1 MILKDLVNDILA
13 NNIDNKN
20 EDEFEIYSNYLEMSA
35 YENSL
40 YARCNIRN
48 IAGIDEVGRGPLAGP
63 VVSCAII
70 LPKGYFLPGL
80 TDSKKISEKKR
91 DYYYERLIKDAISY
105 GIGIVDVSEIDKF
118 NIYSCTKKAMI
129 KAVNNLTKKPDHLLI
144 DAMSLELNIPQTS
157 IIKGDQKSK
166 SIAAASIIA
175 KVTRDRYMEKL
186 AEKCPEYHFDKNKG
200 YGTKEHFA
208 ALNEYGP
215 SIYHRKSFSPIKE
228 MIESNHNLFNID
240 F

>member
-129 KAVNNLTKKPDHLLI
+129 KAVNNL
-144 DAMSLELNIPQTS
+144 
-157 IIKGDQKSK
+157 
-166 SIAAASIIA
+166 
-175 KVTRDRYMEKL
+175 
-186 AEKCPEYHFDKNKG
+186 
-200 YGTKEHFA
+200 
-208 ALNEYGP
+208 
-215 SIYHRKSFSPIKE
+215 
-228 MIESNHNLFNID
+228 
-240 F
+240 